1 MLEFKEE
8 KRFYFLMKLWA
19 ILQLVAFASIYIT
32 LTTKCAAQSRWYDA
46 LRLEAM
52 QTMVRENSLGN

>member
-19 ILQLVAFASIYIT
+19 ILQILAFALIYFT
-32 LTTKCAAQSRWYDA
+32 LTTKCVAQNRWYDA

-52 QTMVRENSLGN
+52 QKLVLSKSQDN